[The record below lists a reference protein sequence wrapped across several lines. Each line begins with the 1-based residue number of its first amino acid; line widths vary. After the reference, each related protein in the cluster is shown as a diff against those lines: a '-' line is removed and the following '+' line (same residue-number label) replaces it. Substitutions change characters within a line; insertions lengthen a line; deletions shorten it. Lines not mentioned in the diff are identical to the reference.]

1 MPPFRHLVL
10 VGLSGSGKSTVGR
23 LLARRLDVDFVDTDE
38 LIVSRERRSIP
49 EIFAQQG
56 EEAFRECERRAV
68 ASAVDGP
75 PAVIATGGG
84 APIDG
89 RNRAALWEGNAVV
102 WLDAPVAAL
111 AARVEVAGGRPLLA
125 GGAEARLAQLR
136 AAREPVYALAHLRVQ
151 TGNRSPESV
160 AVEIESALASVAG
173 GSESG
178 G

>member
-1 MPPFRHLVL
+1 MPSFRHLVL
-10 VGLSGSGKSTVGR
+10 IGLSGSGKSTVGR
-23 LLARRLDVDFVDTDE
+23 LLAVRLDLDFVDTDE
-38 LIVSRERRSIP
+38 LIVSREGRSIP
-49 EIFAQQG
+49 DIFAHSG

-102 WLDAPVAAL
+102 WLDAPVAVL
-111 AARVEVAGGRPLLA
+111 AARVGAAGGRPLLA

-136 AAREPVYALAHLRVQ
+136 AAREPLYALAHLRVQ

-160 AVEIESALASVAG
+160 AIEIESALASVAG
-173 GSESG
+173 GSERG

>member
-10 VGLSGSGKSTVGR
+10 IGLSGSGKSTVGR
-23 LLARRLDVDFVDTDE
+23 LLAGRLDLDFVDTDE
-38 LIVSRERRSIP
+38 LIVSREGRSIP
-49 EIFAQQG
+49 EIFAHSG

-111 AARVEVAGGRPLLA
+111 AARVGAAGGRPLLA

>member
-1 MPPFRHLVL
+1 MPSFHHLVL
-10 VGLSGSGKSTVGR
+10 IGLSGSGKSTVGR
-23 LLARRLDVDFVDTDE
+23 LLAVRLDLDFVDTDE
-38 LIVSRERRSIP
+38 LIVSREGRSIP
-49 EIFAQQG
+49 EIFAHSG

-102 WLDAPVAAL
+102 WLDAPVAVL
-111 AARVEVAGGRPLLA
+111 AARVGAAGGRPLLA

-136 AAREPVYALAHLRVQ
+136 AAREPLYALAHLRVQ

-160 AVEIESALASVAG
+160 AIEIESALASVAG

>member
-23 LLARRLDVDFVDTDE
+23 LLAERLGLDFVDTDE
-38 LIVSRERRSIP
+38 LIVLWEGRSIP
-49 EIFAQQG
+49 EIFEQQG
-56 EEAFRECERRAV
+56 EEAFRALERRAI

-84 APIDG
+84 APIDE

-111 AARVEVAGGRPLLA
+111 AARVKVAGGRPLLA

-136 AAREPVYALAHLRVQ
+136 AAREPVYALAHVRVL
-151 TGNRSPESV
+151 TECRSPE
-160 AVEIESALASVAG
+160 AVTTEIESALASGAEG
-173 GSESG
+173 KSFGD
-178 G
+178 